1 MVGYTYWNGGS
12 IPSLSQSL
20 IKAGLSIGMIAG
32 MIVFGFFGDAVGR
45 HKVYGKELIFTL
57 LGTFMIV
64 MTPWNNFSEQSV
76 ISWMTV
82 WRVVTGFGVGGGE
95 FFNVKVY
102 GDVVLS
108 PIRLPYVRVDE

>member
-1 MVGYTYWNGGS
+1 
-12 IPSLSQSL
+12 
-20 IKAGLSIGMIAG
+20 MIAG

-45 HKVYGKELIFTL
+45 HKVSGKELIFTL

>member
-20 IKAGLSIGMIAG
+20 IKSGLSIGMIAG
-32 MIVFGFFGDAVGR
+32 MVVFGFFGDALGR

-64 MTPWNNFSEQSV
+64 MTPWNNFSQNAV

-82 WRVVTGFGVGGGE
+82 WRVVTGFGIGGGR
-95 FFNVKVY
+95 FYNVKCTR
-102 GDVVLS
+102 VLC
-108 PIRLPYVRVDE
+108 